1 MGSSHLVDTVSV
13 FDDKE
18 VLETDTGDCCT
29 MPNVMNVLC
38 YIELHT

>member
-13 FDDKE
+13 LDDKE
-18 VLETDTGDCCT
+18 VLETDTGDGCT
-29 MPNVMNVLC
+29 MPNVMNVLH